1 MELEVDYKVIFDDKN
16 YHLEIDGIRIG
27 PDGTKV
33 EAVDLMNL
41 LKGGV
46 LQDILNFYSHC
57 VERMFK
63 DKDKENK

>member
-1 MELEVDYKVIFDDKN
+1 MMEVEMELEIDYAVVFDNEN

-27 PDGTKV
+27 KDGTKV
-33 EAVDLMNL
+33 EAVDLMNT

-46 LQDILNFYSHC
+46 LQDILNFYSRC

-63 DKDKENK
+63 EG